1 MNKAEYRRIRDLVE
15 AEATEWK
22 KGSEVGDK
30 LIEYVGW
37 LSGQHQHE
45 VFHSAV
51 VKSENPRRLGC
62 NGDGKCESTT
72 QLSRCLVWDEMDD
85 PSSIVVSLSRQRI
98 KATEVILGRRR
109 EGMKIP

>member
-15 AEATEWK
+15 AEDTVWQ
-22 KGSEVGDK
+22 KGGEEGDK
-30 LIEYVGW
+30 LIEHVGW
-37 LSGQHQHE
+37 LIGQHQHE

-62 NGDGKCESTT
+62 NGDGECENTT
-72 QLSRCLVWDEMDD
+72 QLSRCLVWNEMDD

-98 KATEVILGRRR
+98 KATEVILGMRR

>member
-15 AEATEWK
+15 AEDTVRQ
-22 KGSEVGDK
+22 KGGEEGDK
-30 LIEYVGW
+30 LIEHVGW
-37 LSGQHQHE
+37 LIGKHEHE

-51 VKSENPRRLGC
+51 VESENPRRLEC
-62 NGDGKCESTT
+62 NGGGECENTT

-98 KATEVILGRRR
+98 KATEVILGMRRQ
-109 EGMKIP
+109 GMKIP